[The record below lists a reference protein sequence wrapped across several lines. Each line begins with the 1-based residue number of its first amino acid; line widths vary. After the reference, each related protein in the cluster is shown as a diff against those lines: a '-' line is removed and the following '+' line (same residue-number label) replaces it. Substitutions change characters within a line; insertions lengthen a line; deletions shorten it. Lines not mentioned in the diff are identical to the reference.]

1 MTKVLVIEDDRYLG
15 AAYSAKLTKAGFDFR
30 IAVDGA
36 EAMGVLAGFMP
47 DIILLDVV
55 MPRKD
60 GFTVLAELKK
70 DDQYKQIPV
79 MIVSNLEQLGDRNH
93 ALELG
98 AIDFITKSQ
107 LTLDEIVERVNK
119 VLAGD
124 LKSKAA

>member
-15 AAYSAKLTKAGFDFR
+15 AAYSAKLTKAGFEFR

-36 EAMGVLAGFMP
+36 DASTVLADFVP

-70 DDQYKQIPV
+70 DSRYKDIPV
-79 MIVSNLEQLGDRNH
+79 MIVSNLEQQGDRNH
-93 ALELG
+93 AMELG
-98 AIDFITKSQ
+98 ATDFITKSQ
-107 LTLDEIVERVNK
+107 LTLDQIVERINE
-119 VLAGD
+119 VLAG
-124 LKSKAA
+124 KKAGA